1 MDSLSDNLTEGL
13 NAPSHSPKI
22 KVALSKAEI
31 PIMYCDFYFKH
42 LLIISLITEK
52 KNKNAGFLKSY
63 LGIPYRNFQINHSLS
78 PVCNGVRKRRNS
90 ISVPGQSTSRKAG
103 ARLPQVIGEGRICLV
118 LHLKSKKQTLLAILQ
133 AQRKFHRPR
142 ENTSIVLL
150 PKTGCKKYGIGI
162 FM

>member
-1 MDSLSDNLTEGL
+1 MPLLTPLKLRLLSRKQRFLLCTVI
-13 NAPSHSPKI
+13 SI
-22 KVALSKAEI
+22 LSI
-31 PIMYCDFYFKH
+31 CSSFH
-42 LLIISLITEK
+42 LLQKK
-52 KNKNAGFLKSY
+52 KNINAGFLKSY

-78 PVCNGVRKRRNS
+78 PVCNGVRKRKNS